1 MVSWNDVWKDLSK
14 TSVPD
19 VAAVSEALSAYE
31 RHACSEED
39 RNRLENVRFFLD
51 ALDET
56 RIDFDG
62 EDQLVFKTTLKRA
75 KLCFAVHLRR
85 RGSDAE
91 MKRYL
96 SAQHN
101 ISDQTLPELR
111 PPEAAKAY
119 ADDAL
124 IDEYLAMLQTKFP
137 NCNFKNAVQAKW
149 LTTGQDAQIV
159 RIFRPLKAKNSIA
172 KRGSWLYRLCFFPCS
187 SGAHWTLLVIDFE
200 LGTVTTYN
208 SLCSGCQTDAGVF
221 HAIVA
226 QLRWLEKEHRI
237 KATKWQNATAE
248 APQQANGVDC
258 GYFVME
264 MAKALAT
271 AAAKERATRHDF
283 QRALK
288 RAFPQF
294 KVDGKMVFDFRR
306 IEDRAVRAEAER
318 AVDDAMYE
326 TRYRCVFELFT
337 GALVPTDAVEKENET
352 ELVPITVLPGT
363 RDGIVVRRT
372 TLRVK
377 TAQGPKR
384 LPVYGLFTTK
394 TIPRGGFVC
403 FYQGAVHGLRRGP
416 YTVKTERG
424 WATPDLESDGSIDPS
439 RFPGAMVNEPLN
451 GIDGEEAHANCCF
464 KSWTK
469 MNDVCPIALRKK
481 DDSWTN
487 VLAVHATREIRVRDA
502 CAPQELFLM
511 YGPDYN
517 RRHYPLWARQNL
529 GAASDIKDK
538 DIFTAGEVPA
548 QYLHRHLLLVPTDA
562 FLVARTPEVERE
574 IDEQDV

>member
-1 MVSWNDVWKDLSK
+1 MVSWNDVWKDLKK
-14 TSVPD
+14 TSVPNVGKVIED
-19 VAAVSEALSAYE
+19 LAAYE
-31 RHACSEED
+31 RHVCSDDD
-39 RNRLENVRFFLD
+39 RNRLEDVRFFLD

-56 RIDFDG
+56 RIDFNEPD
-62 EDQLVFKTTLKRA
+62 ERVFNTLTRA
-75 KLCFAVHLRR
+75 KLCFAVHKER
-85 RGSDAE
+85 RGGDAE
-91 MKRYL
+91 MSRYL
-96 SAQHN
+96 SGQHSV
-101 ISDQTLPELR
+101 SDQTYQDMR
-111 PPEAAKAY
+111 PPKAAKAY

-149 LTTGQDAQIV
+149 LTTGHDAQI
-159 RIFRPLKAKNSIA
+159 RKIFHPLKTRNSIA
-172 KRGSWLYRLCFFPCS
+172 KRGSWVYRLCFFPCS
-187 SGAHWTLLVIDFE
+187 SGTHWTLLVIDFE

-221 HAIVA
+221 HAIEA
-226 QLRWLEKEHRI
+226 QLRSLEKEHGI
-237 KATKWQNATAE
+237 KATKWKNATAE

-271 AAAKERATRHDF
+271 AAAKEGAKRHDF

-288 RAFPQF
+288 HAFPQF
-294 KVDGKMVFDFRR
+294 KVDGKMVFEFSR
-306 IEDRAVRAEAER
+306 IKDGAERAEAER
-318 AVDDAMYE
+318 VVNEAMYE
-326 TRYRCVFELFT
+326 TRYRCVFELFAGT
-337 GALVPTDAVEKENET
+337 LVPTSAVEKENET
-352 ELVPITVLPGT
+352 ELVPITELPAT
-363 RDGIVVRRT
+363 RDGIAVRRT

-377 TAQGPKR
+377 TAEGAKR
-384 LPVYGLFTTK
+384 LPFYGLFTSK

-403 FYQGAVHGLRRGP
+403 FYQGTAHGLRHGP

-424 WATPDLESDGSIDPS
+424 WATPDLESDGTIDPS

-451 GIDGEEAHANCCF
+451 GVDGAEAHANCCF
-464 KSWTK
+464 KTWTK
-469 MNDVCPIALRKK
+469 MTDVCPIALGRKDK
-481 DDSWTN
+481 TWTN
-487 VLAVHATREIRVRDA
+487 VLAVHATREIRVPDA

-511 YGPDYN
+511 YGAEYD

-529 GAASDIKDK
+529 GAASDISGKNISK
-538 DIFTAGEVPA
+538 AGETPA